1 MTIIKLNHIVKNFGK
16 KETSVRALKGI
27 SLEIETGELIAI
39 TGTSGSGK
47 STLLN
52 ILGCLEEQTSGSYML
67 NGTEIDCKSKAKL
80 AQLRNESFGF
90 VLQDFSLIE
99 SYSVK
104 QNILLP
110 LIYAKD
116 KQRKKRQQE
125 MVRPLI
131 EKLGLTEKMNT
142 KVALLSGGQ
151 KQRVAIGRA
160 LINDPA
166 IILADEP
173 TGSLDKKTSAE
184 ILEMLLAL
192 NKEGKTVI
200 IITHDTEI
208 ASHCPRKIQIEDG
221 KIVKDVKTEDNL
233 RLIEN

>member
-1 MTIIKLNHIVKNFGK
+1 MKLIKLNHIKKNFGTK
-16 KETSVRALKGI
+16 GGEVQALKGI
-27 SLEIETGELIAI
+27 SLEIKEGELIAI

-67 NGTEIDCKSKAKL
+67 NNHEINSKSKSEL
-80 AQLRNESFGF
+80 AHLRNESFGF

-99 SYSVK
+99 SYTVK

-110 LIYAKD
+110 LIYVKD
-116 KQRKKRQQE
+116 KRRKKIQQE
-125 MVRPLI
+125 MLTALVD
-131 EKLGLTEKMNT
+131 KLGLTEKINT

-160 LINDPA
+160 LINSPKV
-166 IILADEP
+166 ILADEP
-173 TGSLDKKTSAE
+173 TGSLDKKTSSE
-184 ILEMLLAL
+184 ILDLLLNL

-200 IITHDTEI
+200 IITHDSEV
-208 ASHCPRKIQIEDG
+208 AAHCDREIQIEDG
-221 KIVKDVKTEDNL
+221 IIFKDIL
-233 RLIEN
+233 R

>member
-1 MTIIKLNHIVKNFGK
+1 MTLIKLNHIKKHFGT
-16 KETSVRALKGI
+16 KETEVRALKGI
-27 SLEIETGELIAI
+27 SLEIEAGELIAI

-52 ILGCLEEQTSGSYML
+52 ILGCLEEQTSGSYIF
-67 NGTEIDCKSKAKL
+67 NADEINSRSKTEL

-99 SYSVK
+99 SYTVK

-110 LIYAKD
+110 LVYVKD
-116 KQRKKRQQE
+116 KKQKKSQQE
-125 MVRPLI
+125 MFAPLVT
-131 EKLGLTEKMNT
+131 KLGLTEKVNT

-160 LINDPA
+160 LINNPKV
-166 IILADEP
+166 ILADEP

-184 ILEMLLAL
+184 ILDLLFTL

-200 IITHDTEI
+200 IITHDLEV
-208 ASHCPRKIQIEDG
+208 ASYCDREIQIEDG
-221 KIVKDVKTEDNL
+221 SIVEDIVRQKNL
-233 RLIEN
+233 RVSL

>member
-1 MTIIKLNHIVKNFGK
+1 MTLIKLNHIKKNFGA
-16 KETSVRALKGI
+16 KEAEVQALKGI
-27 SLEIETGELIAI
+27 SLEIKAGELIAI

-67 NGTEIDCKSKAKL
+67 SDHEINSKSKLEL
-80 AQLRNESFGF
+80 ARLRNEMFGF

-99 SYSVK
+99 SYTVK
-104 QNILLP
+104 QNMLLP
-110 LIYAKD
+110 LLYVKD
-116 KQRKKRQQE
+116 KKRKKVRQE
-125 MVRPLI
+125 MFMELVD
-131 EKLGLTEKMNT
+131 KLGLTEKINT

-160 LINDPA
+160 LINSPKV
-166 IILADEP
+166 ILADEP

-184 ILEMLLAL
+184 ILDLLLTL

-200 IITHDTEI
+200 IITHDPKV
-208 ASHCPRKIQIEDG
+208 ANHCDREIQIEDG
-221 KIVKDVKTEDNL
+221 IIFKDIL
-233 RLIEN
+233 R

>member
-1 MTIIKLNHIVKNFGK
+1 MTLIKLNHIKKNFNTNQV
-16 KETSVRALKGI
+16 EVQALKGI
-27 SLEIETGELIAI
+27 SLEIKEGELIAI

-67 NGTEIDCKSKAKL
+67 NNQEIKSKSKPEL
-80 AQLRNESFGF
+80 AHLRNEVFGF

-99 SYSVK
+99 SYTVK

-110 LIYAKD
+110 LIYVKD
-116 KQRKKRQQE
+116 KKRKKLQKE
-125 MVRPLI
+125 TFTSLVN
-131 EKLGLTEKMNT
+131 KLGLTEKINT

-160 LINDPA
+160 LINNPK

-173 TGSLDKKTSAE
+173 TGSLDKKTSSE
-184 ILEMLLAL
+184 ILDLLLAL
-192 NKEGKTVI
+192 NKEGKIVI
-200 IITHDTEI
+200 IITHDPEV
-208 ASHCPRKIQIEDG
+208 ASHCNREIKVEDG
-221 KIVKDVKTEDNL
+221 MIVKDT
-233 RLIEN
+233 RI